1 LRIVSFQQGL
11 GRGTSTGSPPGGSS
25 RRSQIRRGFDFDR
38 VSDRISHH
46 QGVNQRVKEI
56 HVHSLAMDIFGE
68 EYSQMFSLV
77 DGVREQALADSRM
90 TDFAKSQVLCRESAF
105 V

>member
-1 LRIVSFQQGL
+1 M
-11 GRGTSTGSPPGGSS
+11 
-25 RRSQIRRGFDFDR
+25 
-38 VSDRISHH
+38 
-46 QGVNQRVKEI
+46 
-56 HVHSLAMDIFGE
+56 HSLAMDIFGE

-105 V
+105 VCDPNANVLLIYLTLIGTKRL

>member
-1 LRIVSFQQGL
+1 M
-11 GRGTSTGSPPGGSS
+11 
-25 RRSQIRRGFDFDR
+25 
-38 VSDRISHH
+38 
-46 QGVNQRVKEI
+46 
-56 HVHSLAMDIFGE
+56 HSLAMDIFGE